1 MRAGL
6 TGRVVKVRAVVPEG
20 SAVCRAGPR
29 VRFLMEGEPEPPAE
43 CDAYGRAWRG
53 LTRVIR
59 ISRMEP

>member
-1 MRAGL
+1 
-6 TGRVVKVRAVVPEG
+6 VKVRAVVPEG